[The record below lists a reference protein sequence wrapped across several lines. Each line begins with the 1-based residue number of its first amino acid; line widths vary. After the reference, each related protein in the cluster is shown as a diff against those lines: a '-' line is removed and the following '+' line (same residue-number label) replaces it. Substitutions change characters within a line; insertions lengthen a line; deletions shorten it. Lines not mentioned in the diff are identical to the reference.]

1 MKELYLKYR
10 ESTGVCTDTRKITP
24 GCMFFALRG
33 ENFDGNEFALK
44 ALEGGAL
51 YSVVDSPAL
60 AEIADSRLIC
70 VENVLD
76 TLQQLARF
84 HRMQYDIPV
93 VGITGTNG
101 KTTTKELVAAVL
113 RSSFDI
119 VCTQGNLN
127 NHIGVPLTLFNISE
141 STQIAVVEMGANHP
155 GEIALSASL
164 ARPTVGL
171 ITNVGRA
178 HLEGFGS
185 FEGVKNTKGELYD
198 FLVSVNGKAIC
209 NADSEDI
216 SQMAAIRPQM
226 AVEKYGVGYQNA
238 EILPVTV
245 ENPYLRIK
253 VDGRVINTNL
263 VGRYN
268 ADNVLAAICVG
279 RHFGITLE
287 SAAAAIE
294 SYVPSNNRSQMVST
308 GRNLLIVDAYNANY
322 TSMNAALDNFAA
334 TEFPSKSLI
343 LGDMLELGEFSR
355 QAHSE
360 ILAKARAITSDIY
373 LVGRSEFRA
382 VAGESEKVFETSA
395 DLKDYI
401 AANPVQGR
409 SILIKGSN
417 GTKLNLLIESL

>member
-1 MKELYLKYR
+1 
-10 ESTGVCTDTRKITP
+10 
-24 GCMFFALRG
+24 
-33 ENFDGNEFALK
+33 
-44 ALEGGAL
+44 
-51 YSVVDSPAL
+51 
-60 AEIADSRLIC
+60 
-70 VENVLD
+70 
-76 TLQQLARF
+76 
-84 HRMQYDIPV
+84 
-93 VGITGTNG
+93 
-101 KTTTKELVAAVL
+101 
-113 RSSFDI
+113 
-119 VCTQGNLN
+119 
-127 NHIGVPLTLFNISE
+127 
-141 STQIAVVEMGANHP
+141 MGANHP

-382 VAGESEKVFETSA
+382 VAGRSEKVFETSA